1 MFWPFHR
8 RCSLKESGIFHGLTD
23 WHSHILP
30 DVDDG
35 VQTMAE
41 ALETLSYYEQLGLT
55 TVWLTPHVMEDIP
68 NSTDALR
75 QRFDEL
81 RSAYQGP
88 IDLHLASENMI
99 DNLFD
104 QRLEAG
110 DLLPLG
116 TDARMLLVETSY
128 FNPPMAFHQR
138 LQRIKDA
145 GYTPV
150 LAHPERY
157 VYMGDKEYKKLLDKG
172 VSFQLNLPSLCNLYG
187 PEARR
192 KAYTLLKDGAYQ
204 RCGSDL
210 HRLTPIKTGFETP
223 QFKKEII
230 NAVRK
235 LCQYQEDL

>member
-8 RCSLKESGIFHGLTD
+8 RSSLIESGIFHGMTD

-30 DVDDG
+30 GVDDG
-35 VQTMAE
+35 VQTMGE

-55 TVWLTPHVMEDIP
+55 NVWLTPHVMEDIP
-68 NSTDALR
+68 NSTAALR

-99 DNLFD
+99 DNLLD

-116 TDARMLLVETSY
+116 TDGRMLLVETSY

-157 VYMGDKEYKKLLDKG
+157 VYMEHAEYETLRKMG
-172 VSFQLNLPSLCNLYG
+172 VVFQLNLLSLTGMYG
-187 PEARR
+187 KMAKVKSMQLLSEQ
-192 KAYTLLKDGAYQ
+192 AYTLKGTDVHSIDALKEQLGVGVEK
-204 RCGSDL
+204 RTL
-210 HRLTPIKTGFETP
+210 
-223 QFKKEII
+223 EIV
-230 NAVRK
+230 NVTWNTSRV
-235 LCQYQEDL
+235 

>member
-41 ALETLSYYEQLGLT
+41 ALETLSYYEQSGVT

-68 NSTDALR
+68 NSTAALR

-99 DNLFD
+99 DNLLD

-116 TDARMLLVETSY
+116 TDGRMLLVETSY
-128 FNPPMAFHQR
+128 FNPPMVFHQR
-138 LQRIKDA
+138 LQRIKEA

-157 VYMGDKEYKKLLDKG
+157 VYMEHAEYESLRKMG
-172 VSFQLNLPSLCNLYG
+172 VVFQLNLMSLTGMYG
-187 PEARR
+187 KMAKVKSMQLLNEG
-192 KAYTLLKDGAYQ
+192 AYTLMGTDVHSLDSLRQ
-204 RCGSDL
+204 
-210 HRLTPIKTGFETP
+210 
-223 QFKKEII
+223 QFSVAVEKKVLEKVSMIW
-230 NAVRK
+230 NKSRV
-235 LCQYQEDL
+235 

>member
-1 MFWPFHR
+1 MIWPFNR
-8 RCSLKESGIFHGLTD
+8 RSTLIDAGVFQGMTD

-30 DVDDG
+30 GVDDG

-41 ALETLSYYEQLGLT
+41 ALETLSYYEQLGVT

-68 NSTDALR
+68 NSTYVLR

-81 RSAYQGP
+81 RSEYQGS
-88 IDLHLASENMI
+88 INLHLASENMI
-99 DNLFD
+99 DNLLD
-104 QRLEAG
+104 RRLETG

-116 TDARMLLVETSY
+116 TDGRMLLVETSY

-157 VYMGDKEYKKLLDKG
+157 VYMEHADYEALRKMGVVFQMNLMSLTGMYGKMAKVKSMQLLVG
-172 VSFQLNLPSLCNLYG
+172 Q
-187 PEARR
+187 
-192 KAYTLLKDGAYQ
+192 AYTLTGTDVHSLDAIRQQLSVAVEKKAIETVN
-204 RCGSDL
+204 
-210 HRLTPIKTGFETP
+210 LTWNTSR
-223 QFKKEII
+223 
-230 NAVRK
+230 V
-235 LCQYQEDL
+235 

>member
-157 VYMGDKEYKKLLDKG
+157 VYMEHAEYESLRKMG
-172 VSFQLNLPSLCNLYG
+172 VVFQLNLMSLTGMYG
-187 PEARR
+187 KMAKVKSMQLLNEG
-192 KAYTLLKDGAYQ
+192 AYTLMGTDVHSLDSLRQQLSVAV
-204 RCGSDL
+204 
-210 HRLTPIKTGFETP
+210 E
-223 QFKKEII
+223 KKVLEKVSMIW
-230 NAVRK
+230 NKSRV
-235 LCQYQEDL
+235 